1 MRMAVILA
9 SAAALSLVSGSG
21 AAEPAAP
28 APQIDASKVI
38 ADVRQI
44 IAANYVLADVR
55 PKLDAIF
62 GLIDTLQAIDT
73 TGVVPMAHAQD
84 VSLPFRDDAV
94 TAEDCRARFQA
105 QAPEVADGLYIVPR
119 VVE

>member
-1 MRMAVILA
+1 MSFSSDDIARLA
-9 SAAALSLVSGSG
+9 RLARIHLD
-21 AAEPAAP
+21 PA
-28 APQIDASKVI
+28 DT
-38 ADVRQI
+38 ADVRQ
-44 IAANYVLADVR
+44 
-55 PKLDAIF
+55 KLDAIF

-73 TGVVPMAHAQD
+73 AGVVPMAHAQD
-84 VSLPFRDDAV
+84 VSLPFRDDVV